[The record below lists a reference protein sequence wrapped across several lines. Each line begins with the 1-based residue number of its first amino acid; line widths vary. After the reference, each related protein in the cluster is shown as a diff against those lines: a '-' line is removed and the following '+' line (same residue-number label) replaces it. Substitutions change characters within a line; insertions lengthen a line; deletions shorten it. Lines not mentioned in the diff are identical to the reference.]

1 MSEKMIDILE
11 TERLGMKSCGSHTVV
26 YRGKEM
32 PHIIFKLEN
41 PK

>member
-1 MSEKMIDILE
+1 MNRIFEYSFLLE

-32 PHIIFKLEN
+32 PHVIYKLV
-41 PK
+41 K